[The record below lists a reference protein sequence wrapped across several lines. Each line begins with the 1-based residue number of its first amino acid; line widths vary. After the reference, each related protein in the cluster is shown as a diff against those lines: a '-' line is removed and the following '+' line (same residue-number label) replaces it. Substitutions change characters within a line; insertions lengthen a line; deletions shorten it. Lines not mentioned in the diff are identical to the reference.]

1 MCVQKMLDPDAEQL
15 HRERAEMLY
24 DTLVSINDPVEQ
36 LLDASK
42 EFFAPLPPE
51 AAEDCQWI
59 EYEKQ
64 QCVML
69 LYKPTGKPLFCMTRG
84 LGNLWYAVGS
94 IFLALTREKN
104 EKATPHKLQ

>member
-1 MCVQKMLDPDAEQL
+1 MLDPEAEQL

-42 EFFAPLPPE
+42 EFFAAQPPL
-51 AAEDCQWI
+51 AAADCQWTV
-59 EYEKQ
+59 YERQ

-69 LYKPTGKPLFCMTRG
+69 IYKPTGKPLFCMTRG
-84 LGNLWYAVGS
+84 LGNLWHVVG
-94 IFLALTREKN
+94 FPAGLTREKN
-104 EKATPHKLQ
+104 EKVTPRKLQ